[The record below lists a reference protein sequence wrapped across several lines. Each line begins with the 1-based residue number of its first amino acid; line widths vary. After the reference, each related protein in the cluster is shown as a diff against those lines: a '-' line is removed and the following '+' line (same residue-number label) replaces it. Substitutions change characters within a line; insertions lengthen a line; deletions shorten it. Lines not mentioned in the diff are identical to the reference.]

1 MQEYGGNINTEY
13 YFCQKKASYKRDGI
27 MTIKKLND
35 ESGYVMV
42 ITLCIL
48 AVLTISA
55 AAISMLSQTESRIV
69 RNERI
74 YFDNFYEAESA
85 AAKSIDKYKDWN
97 SLVDASPSNGH
108 KFQLETEGESGSK
121 STVEVVRIE
130 ADEEKTA
137 FTNDLSDFATNG
149 VPKMKHIDDPLI
161 DSGTGVTGKTMI
173 SRYAV
178 TAEPQDGGVQLQ
190 VGIYKYI
197 PNGG

>member
-1 MQEYGGNINTEY
+1 MQESGGNMKMVACINLNIRSKT
-13 YFCQKKASYKRDGI
+13 
-27 MTIKKLND
+27 MNMKKLNE

-42 ITLCIL
+42 ISLCIL

-55 AAISMLSQTESRIV
+55 AAISKMSQTESGIV

-85 AAKSIDKYKDWN
+85 AVKSVEKYKDWN
-97 SLVDASPSNGH
+97 TTVESSPSNGH
-108 KFQLETEGESGSK
+108 KFELETGDESGSK
-121 STVEVVRIE
+121 ATVEAVRIE
-130 ADEEKTA
+130 SNDEQSTY
-137 FTNDLSDFATNG
+137 TSGLSDFATNNL
-149 VPKMKHIDDPLI
+149 PNMKHIDDPLI

-178 TAEPQDGGVQLQ
+178 TTEPYGGGVQLQ

>member
-1 MQEYGGNINTEY
+1 MQKSGGNMIIATFINLNMRS
-13 YFCQKKASYKRDGI
+13 KA
-27 MTIKKLND
+27 MNMKKLNE

-42 ITLCIL
+42 ISLCIL

-55 AAISMLSQTESRIV
+55 AAISRISQTESGIV

-74 YFDNFYEAESA
+74 YFDSFYVAESA
-85 AAKSIDKYKDWN
+85 AVKSIEKYKDWN
-97 SLVDASPSNGH
+97 SLVDGSPTNGH
-108 KFQLETEGESGSK
+108 KFELETNDESGTK
-121 STVEVVRIE
+121 TTLAAVRIE
-130 ADEEKTA
+130 SSDEQST
-137 FTNDLSDFATNG
+137 FTTGLSDFATSD
-149 VPKMKHIDDPLI
+149 VPDMKHIDDPMI

-178 TAEPQDGGVQLQ
+178 TTEPEDGGVQLQ